1 MPYCGGI
8 HKALGLISVAL
19 AWSIKKYG
27 YFFQNHVSLK
37 VKPFFL
43 LGERGTVRAESLAK
57 KIIIIM
63 TWPGKQDLDYKPDTS
78 TIKLP

>member
-19 AWSIKKYG
+19 
-27 YFFQNHVSLK
+27 VSLK

-43 LGERGTVRAESLAK
+43 LGERGTVRVESLAK

-63 TWPGKQDLDYKPDTS
+63 TWPGKQDLDYEPNTS
-78 TIKLP
+78 TIKLPYLHI